1 MGVTRRAAAIAITA
15 LALTAC
21 AKKDDTAGDTTS
33 ATRANNTTPASDA
46 RSALPGSAGA
56 SGLSDANIFAML
68 DGANAADSGE
78 GAIAAA
84 KGTSAQ
90 VREFGKQMMRDHHM
104 MRVEGQTLAKKLNVI
119 PQPASDDNSQ
129 AELQKSTDLLNNTAK
144 GKDFDRAY
152 VDLQVEYHK
161 AVLDKTT
168 KAMAAT
174 QTAELKNLIQKA
186 APKVLAHLD
195 KVEAIQKGMR

>member
-15 LALTAC
+15 FAMTAC
-21 AKKDDTAGDTTS
+21 AKKDDTAADATT
-33 ATRANNTTPASDA
+33 ATNAKNTTAA
-46 RSALPGSAGA
+46 RDTPSALPGSAGP

-68 DGANAADSGE
+68 DEANAADSSE

-90 VREFGKQMMRDHHM
+90 VREFGKQMMRDHHA
-104 MRVEGQTLAKKLNVI
+104 MRVEGQTLAKKLNII
-119 PQPASDDNSQ
+119 PQPAPDDNSQ
-129 AELQKSTDLLNNTAK
+129 AELQKSADLLNNTAK

-152 VDLQVEYHK
+152 IDLQVEDHK
-161 AVLDKTT
+161 AVLDKAT